1 MGKWCL
7 QSSTFNFDR
16 IFFKLA
22 GNQDMHKIPDELDF
36 RPNRTIHFRVTCPWV
51 KESLCFDLIFVK
63 LAGNI
68 GAWYAASFK
77 WWPWV
82 DFFLWQGQLCF
93 LMLLYGKIYISSGKM
108 YVISLKILTTNDRS
122 DKMFL
127 LTSKFCPQG
136 VVCPYPE
143 AIYTCIKA

>member
-36 RPNRTIHFRVTCPWV
+36 GLDRTIHFRVTCPWV

-82 DFFLWQGQLCF
+82 DFFYGKVNFASLCF
-93 LMLLYGKIYISSGKM
+93 YMGKYTFLQEKCMSFHWRYLQQMTEVTRCFCWHQNFVPKGLSAPTPRLYTH
-108 YVISLKILTTNDRS
+108 V
-122 DKMFL
+122 
-127 LTSKFCPQG
+127 
-136 VVCPYPE
+136 
-143 AIYTCIKA
+143 